1 MHGCDPAKTVAKDK
15 TSQANSAKL
24 TDCQSM
30 SELWNSTTLQRG
42 RENPAWQVGIWQL
55 TRGIETCTVP
65 GQKGEKAQTADKI
78 TRCTVQPSVTSTD
91 QQH

>member
-1 MHGCDPAKTVAKDK
+1 MHGCDPAKIVAKDK

-30 SELWNSTTLQRG
+30 SELWNSTTLQTG
-42 RENPAWQVGIWQL
+42 RENPAWHV
-55 TRGIETCTVP
+55 GIETYTVP